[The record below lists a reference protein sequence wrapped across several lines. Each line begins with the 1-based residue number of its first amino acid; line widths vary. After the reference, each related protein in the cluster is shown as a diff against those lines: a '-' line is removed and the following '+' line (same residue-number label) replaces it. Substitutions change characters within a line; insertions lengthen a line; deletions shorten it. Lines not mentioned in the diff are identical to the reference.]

1 MDKIETAL
9 VEKGLNMDMWNSN
22 IKKEGRERKNS
33 EGRDVKSKKK
43 ITKTIMIKRTSKQR
57 KYPKRSCPAKSS
69 CELRNHTLT
78 S

>member
-43 ITKTIMIKRTSKQR
+43 
-57 KYPKRSCPAKSS
+57 KS
-69 CELRNHTLT
+69 LRPL
-78 S
+78 